1 MFIKLVIA
9 DRLGIYV
16 DTAYA
21 NYIHFSGSTLL
32 KASIFFSFQIYA
44 DFAGYSL
51 MAMGIAKTLGFDII
65 NNFRRPYLAVS
76 VTDFWRRWHISLSR
90 WLKDYV
96 YIPLGGNRC
105 SKARNYL
112 NIFVTFLVSGIWHGA
127 NWTFIVWGVMHGIA
141 QIIEKM
147 LGLQKAGSH
156 GIALGGGT
164 HSVYLPAC

>member
-156 GIALGGGT
+156 GIALGGG
-164 HSVYLPAC
+164 YA